1 MNSST
6 LICLLYNGG
15 RFITLRV
22 IIEPDK
28 TTVVDLDG
36 ETISPV
42 RAAVREKI
50 RLPTVK

>member
-6 LICLLYNGG
+6 LICLFL
-15 RFITLRV
+15 LRV

-36 ETISPV
+36 ETISSSRV
-42 RAAVREKI
+42 AAREKI
-50 RLPTVK
+50 RLPDGNKPVT